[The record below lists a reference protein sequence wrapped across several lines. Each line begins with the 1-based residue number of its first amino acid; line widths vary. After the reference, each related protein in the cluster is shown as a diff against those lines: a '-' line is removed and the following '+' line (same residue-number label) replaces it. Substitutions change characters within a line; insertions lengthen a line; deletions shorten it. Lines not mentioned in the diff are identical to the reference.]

1 MDKSLI
7 EQYKQEMMNMYRTG
21 KTVPVQTNIT
31 ETPKN
36 TTSQSTTDDTGGLVA
51 VVTTFR
57 RLYPV
62 PNARVTVFTGNTE
75 DKQVIA
81 TEVTDQSG
89 RTGVIRLDTPSKE
102 LSQQADRNNLPY
114 ASYNM
119 LVEADG
125 YIDNIH
131 LNIPVF
137 SGVTSIQGSDMMLI
151 ETAGAD
157 KDAQIFNEEIDYNL

>member
-36 TTSQSTTDDTGGLVA
+36 TTSQSTTDDKGGLVA

-89 RTGVIRLDTPSKE
+89 RTGVIR
-102 LSQQADRNNLPY
+102 DRK
-114 ASYNM
+114 S
-119 LVEADG
+119 V
-125 YIDNIH
+125 
-131 LNIPVF
+131 V
-137 SGVTSIQGSDMMLI
+137 
-151 ETAGAD
+151 
-157 KDAQIFNEEIDYNL
+157 